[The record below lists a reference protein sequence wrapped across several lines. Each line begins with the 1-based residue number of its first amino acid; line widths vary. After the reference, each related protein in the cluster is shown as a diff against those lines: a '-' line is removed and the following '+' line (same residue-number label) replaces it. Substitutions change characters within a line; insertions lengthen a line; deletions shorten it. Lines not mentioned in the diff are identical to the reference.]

1 MTRLPLI
8 DGDTRRKYVF
18 LEVNIALLEILKE
31 SRFIRK
37 TSGRDTQE
45 KAYVNEPAAVFC
57 GSIEDVL
64 TSIDVVRNA
73 KEREESSL
81 ETIS

>member
-1 MTRLPLI
+1 M
-8 DGDTRRKYVF
+8 F
-18 LEVNIALLEILKE
+18 LEVNIALPEILKE

-45 KAYVNEPAAVFC
+45 REYESAAAFC
-57 GSIEDVL
+57 GSIEDVP
-64 TSIDVVRNA
+64 TAIDVFRNA

-81 ETIS
+81 EMISTTRA